1 MIAGSVFDIQR
12 FSLHDGPGIR
22 TTVFLKGCP
31 LRCNWCHNP
40 EGWERAPQL
49 RLAVNSCTRCGHCSN
64 MCLNDAHQVTPTEHR
79 FYLDR
84 CIRCGRCIDACPVLA
99 LEWVGK
105 QMDVD
110 AVMAVVRRDQP
121 FYHTSGGGMT
131 LSGGEPLA
139 QTHFA
144 LALLQAAHSEGIS
157 TAIETT
163 ACASWEILTLIQPYV
178 DLFLVDIKHI
188 NPERHREL
196 TGIDNVLILDNITHM
211 IEEGWPIILRI
222 PWVPSQNAEQGFLD
236 GLISFLS
243 AFATPPEVN
252 FLLYHR
258 LDRSKWQGL
267 GGDSPMPDVAA
278 ALEEEVAPW
287 ISRLA
292 EIGVDATVSK

>member
-1 MIAGSVFDIQR
+1 MC
-12 FSLHDGPGIR
+12 LHD
-22 TTVFLKGCP
+22 
-31 LRCNWCHNP
+31 
-40 EGWERAPQL
+40 
-49 RLAVNSCTRCGHCSN
+49 
-64 MCLNDAHQVTPTEHR
+64 AHLVTSAEHR
-79 FYLDR
+79 FYPDR

-105 QMDVD
+105 QMDVE

-121 FYHTSGGGMT
+121 FYQTSGGGMT
-131 LSGGEPLA
+131 LSGGEPLV
-139 QTHFA
+139 QPHFA
-144 LALLQAAHSEGIS
+144 LALLQSARTEGIS

-163 ACASWEILTLIQPYV
+163 ARASWDILTSIQPYV
-178 DLFLVDIKHI
+178 DLFLVDLKHTDLV
-188 NPERHREL
+188 RHREL

-211 IEEGWPIILRI
+211 IEEGWPVILRI

-236 GLISFLS
+236 GLITFLS
-243 AFATPPEVN
+243 AFATLPKVI